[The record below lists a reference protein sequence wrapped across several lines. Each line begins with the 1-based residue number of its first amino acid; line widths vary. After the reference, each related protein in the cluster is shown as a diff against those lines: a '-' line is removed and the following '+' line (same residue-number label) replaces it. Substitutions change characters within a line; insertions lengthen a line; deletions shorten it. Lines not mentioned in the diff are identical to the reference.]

1 MALYLL
7 SAGAL
12 LLSLLWWPGLAEA
25 IGRRLG
31 FVLPAGKPWEVL
43 LSWLLVGLG
52 VLGGAVAVRQDWGN
66 EDEVNARHPMLSR
79 WFGLPALATRGAS
92 ALFAASHAL
101 ARFDDRVVDG
111 GLRLV
116 ARYGSA
122 AHALARFDDRAVDG
136 GVRLTARVGEGLAR
150 LGDRRGEALFDGWVS
165 GLSEATGALGRHVRR
180 LQSGQMHH
188 YYTGIAA
195 GLAVVVLIL
204 AIGGLP

>member
-1 MALYLL
+1 M
-7 SAGAL
+7 
-12 LLSLLWWPGLAEA
+12 
-25 IGRRLG
+25 
-31 FVLPAGKPWEVL
+31 L

-52 VLGGAVAVRQDWGN
+52 VLGGAVAVRQQWGN
-66 EDEVNARHPMLSR
+66 EDEANTRHPMLSR
-79 WFGLPALATRGAS
+79 WFGLPALTTRGAS

-150 LGDRRGEALFDGWVS
+150 FGDRRGEALFDGWVS
-165 GLSEATGALGRHVRR
+165 GLSEATGASGGRC
-180 LQSGQMHH
+180 
-188 YYTGIAA
+188 AA
-195 GLAVVVLIL
+195 CRAGRCTTTTPE
-204 AIGGLP
+204 LPRASPWWS